1 MGEVG
6 AKAGKMVPPGVK
18 FHPEHT
24 WAKPDGAT
32 VLVGISDYAQGEL
45 GEIIFIEL
53 PQVGDS
59 VTKGQQF
66 GNAESVKTVSALFA
80 PLSGQVVAVNGELAD
95 RPETVNAE
103 PYGAGWL
110 IRVKADDTAELAEL
124 LTQEAY
130 EKLLH
135 A

>member
-1 MGEVG
+1 MGDVRTN
-6 AKAGKMVPPGVK
+6 AGKTVPQGVS

-24 WAKPDGAT
+24 WARPDGDS
-32 VLVGISDYAQGEL
+32 VLVGISDYAQGQL

-59 VTKGQQF
+59 VHKDRQF

-80 PLSGQVVAVNGELAD
+80 PLSGQVVAVNGDLTD

-103 PYGAGWL
+103 PYGDGWM
-110 IRVKADDTAELAEL
+110 IRVKAGDMADMAEL
-124 LTQEAY
+124 LSPKAY
-130 EKLLH
+130 EKFLQS
-135 A
+135 

>member
-6 AKAGKMVPPGVK
+6 AVGKAVPPAVK
-18 FHPEHT
+18 FHREHT
-24 WAKPDGAT
+24 WARPDGDT
-32 VLVGISDYAQGEL
+32 VLVGISDYAQGQL

-59 VTKGQQF
+59 VKKGQQF

-80 PLSGQVVAVNGELAD
+80 PLNGEVVALNADLAD
-95 RPETVNAE
+95 RPELVNAE
-103 PYGAGWL
+103 PYGAGWM
-110 IRVKADDTAELAEL
+110 IRVKADDMAELAEL
-124 LTQEAY
+124 LSPDAY
-130 EKLLH
+130 QNILQ